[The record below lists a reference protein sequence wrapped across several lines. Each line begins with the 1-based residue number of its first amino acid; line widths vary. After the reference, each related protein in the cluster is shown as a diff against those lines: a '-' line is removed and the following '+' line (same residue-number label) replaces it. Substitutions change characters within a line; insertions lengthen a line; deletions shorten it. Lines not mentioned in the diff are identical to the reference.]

1 MFPGSTLLENTELR
15 KGINERKVEKPVENS
30 MILNVYIR
38 RIIMHKRY
46 ENGFPFTTHYVF
58 FDAPLWPYPC

>member
-30 MILNVYIR
+30 MIDIECLYQENNYAQ
-38 RIIMHKRY
+38 KR
-46 ENGFPFTTHYVF
+46 
-58 FDAPLWPYPC
+58 